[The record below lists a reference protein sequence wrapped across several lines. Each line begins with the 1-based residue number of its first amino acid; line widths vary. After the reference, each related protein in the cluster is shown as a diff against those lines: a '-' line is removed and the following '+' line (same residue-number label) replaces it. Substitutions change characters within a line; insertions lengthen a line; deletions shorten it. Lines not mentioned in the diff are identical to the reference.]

1 MVKHPMNKK
10 ERNDIEKH
18 KIKKLAEDTS
28 YWCGAGAY
36 FDDYKNRYIRYWYR
50 KKWLKRVAAKA
61 TRKMKDVTNGSLYK
75 KAFDLWWELF

>member
-1 MVKHPMNKK
+1 MRHPANKK
-10 ERNDIEKH
+10 DRIDIERH

-28 YWCGAGAY
+28 GASAY

-75 KAFDLWWELF
+75 KAFDFWWELF